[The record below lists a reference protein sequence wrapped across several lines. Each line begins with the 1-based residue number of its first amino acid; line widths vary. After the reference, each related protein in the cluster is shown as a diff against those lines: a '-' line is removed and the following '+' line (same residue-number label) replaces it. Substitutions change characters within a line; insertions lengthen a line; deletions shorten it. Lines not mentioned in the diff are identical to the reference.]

1 MGVGVTAENVLKY
14 VNVKVGT
21 GLLEES
27 YQVRQRCGVTGMLE
41 CICCA
46 CDVHMPT
53 VLDLSTR
60 DINTIIF
67 QELFRYCANAHPQFA
82 GIYPTLYRFRS
93 KNLDHLV

>member
-21 GLLEES
+21 GIFWKN
-27 YQVRQRCGVTGMLE
+27 RIRCDSGAGSLE

-67 QELFRYCANAHPQFA
+67 KELFRYCANAHPQFA

-93 KNLDHLV
+93 KNLDHLD

>member
-21 GLLEES
+21 GIFWEN
-27 YQVRQRCGVTGMLE
+27 RIRCDSGAGSLE

>member
-1 MGVGVTAENVLKY
+1 MLMLRWEPESFERIVSGATA
-14 VNVKVGT
+14 
-21 GLLEES
+21 
-27 YQVRQRCGVTGMLE
+27 VRGSLE

-67 QELFRYCANAHPQFA
+67 KELFRYCANAHPQFA
-82 GIYPTLYRFRS
+82 GVYPTLYRFRS
-93 KNLDHLV
+93 KNLDHLD